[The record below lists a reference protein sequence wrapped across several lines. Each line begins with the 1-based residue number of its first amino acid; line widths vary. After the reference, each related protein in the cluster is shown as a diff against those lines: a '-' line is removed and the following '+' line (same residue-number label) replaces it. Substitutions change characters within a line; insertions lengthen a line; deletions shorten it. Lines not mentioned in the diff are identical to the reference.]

1 MDGWVDGWM
10 IRMGRRA
17 YARVDDA
24 DNGRERVRGC
34 VAIRTYVRVFVR
46 SYIRV
51 FVRRRCVI
59 T

>member
-1 MDGWVDGWM
+1 M